1 MMGRSGVGLR
11 RLGTRLGRVG
21 VRLVPALA
29 LIRDGRIALGALLL
43 ALPVALLAVA
53 LLRRDR
59 LWPFLASGAPDER
72 LAVLTLALGLALS
85 WWVAE
90 RGRRRLGP
98 GGGPVAG
105 ARSRDPFIQAFM
117 EMRTGV
123 AALVVIG
130 LVYLAALLTPLLAPF
145 DPAMQGDLVTGRLLP
160 PSRDHLL
167 GTDQFG
173 RDQLSRLL
181 YGARISL
188 AIGLVAVG
196 VAVTLGTLVGALAGY
211 AGGWIDAVLM
221 RLVDMV
227 IAFPRLVLL
236 IAIVALFQPSI
247 VLIMV
252 ILGLTQWPHIARI
265 VRGEVMSVRERE
277 FVVAGRVLGF
287 GPTRVLVRHVLPNS
301 LAPLVVAAS
310 LGVGDAIVVEAIL
323 SFLGLGVRPPTP
335 SWGVMVAEG
344 RAHMLGAWWLAAVPG
359 MAIVAVVLAFNLAG
373 DAFRDALD
381 PRRRR

>member
-1 MMGRSGVGLR
+1 MRGRLDTGIR
-11 RLGTRLGRVG
+11 RFGARLGRAG
-21 VRLVPALA
+21 ARLVPALA
-29 LIRDGRIALGALLL
+29 LIREGRVTLGVLVL
-43 ALPVALLAVA
+43 ALPVGLLALA

-59 LWPFLASGAPDER
+59 LWLFLASGAPDER
-72 LAVLTLALGLALS
+72 LAVLSLVVGIVGS
-85 WWVAE
+85 WWIAE
-90 RGRRRLGP
+90 LGRRRIRLGADP
-98 GGGPVAG
+98 LRGGTPQ
-105 ARSRDPFIQAFM
+105 DPFLRAFLGM
-117 EMRTGV
+117 PLGV
-123 AALVVIG
+123 AALVVIA
-130 LVYLAALLTPLLAPF
+130 LFYLTALLTPLLAPF
-145 DPAMQGDLVTGRLLP
+145 DPTTQGDLVTGRLLP
-160 PSRDHLL
+160 PSREHLM

-196 VAVTLGTLVGALAGY
+196 VAVTLGTVVGALAGY

-252 ILGLTQWPHIARI
+252 ILGLTQWPFIARI

-277 FVVAGRVLGF
+277 FVVAGRALGF
-287 GPTRVLVRHVLPNS
+287 GPWRVLVRHILPNA

-310 LGVGDAIVVEAIL
+310 LGVGDAIVLEAVL

-344 RAHMLGAWWLAAVPG
+344 RAHMLGAWWLSAVPG
-359 MAIVAVVLAFNLAG
+359 MTIVVVVLAFNLAG

-381 PRRRR
+381 PRRRT

>member
-1 MMGRSGVGLR
+1 M
-11 RLGTRLGRVG
+11 
-21 VRLVPALA
+21 P
-29 LIRDGRIALGALLL
+29 
-43 ALPVALLAVA
+43 
-53 LLRRDR
+53 
-59 LWPFLASGAPDER
+59 
-72 LAVLTLALGLALS
+72 
-85 WWVAE
+85 
-90 RGRRRLGP
+90 
-98 GGGPVAG
+98 
-105 ARSRDPFIQAFM
+105 
-117 EMRTGV
+117 TGV
-123 AALVVIG
+123 AALVVIV
-130 LVYLAALLTPLLAPF
+130 LFYLTALLTPLLAPF

-188 AIGLVAVG
+188 VIGLVAVT
-196 VAVTLGTLVGALAGY
+196 VAVTLGTVVGAVAGY

-221 RLVDMV
+221 RVVDMV
-227 IAFPRLVLL
+227 ISFPRLVLL

-247 VLIMV
+247 LLIMV

-287 GPTRVLVRHVLPNS
+287 RPSRVLVRHVLPNS
-301 LAPLVVAAS
+301 LAPVVVAAT

-373 DAFRDALD
+373 DALRDAMD
-381 PRRRR
+381 PRRRT